1 MGWAIIKLWLVACKS
16 FTSVALVNFKP
27 SLQIVLFDFPKVA
40 KLFQRNAMIDG
51 KNGIMNKMKYLQKI
65 IFICEN
71 TLNFINFFI
80 LNKKRFENKRQK
92 SNAL

>member
-1 MGWAIIKLWLVACKS
+1 
-16 FTSVALVNFKP
+16 
-27 SLQIVLFDFPKVA
+27 
-40 KLFQRNAMIDG
+40 MIDG

-71 TLNFINFFI
+71 TLNFMAFFF
-80 LNKKRFENKRQK
+80 LTKKVFENKRQK